1 MTHDRSRGIR
11 LKARLRVL
19 KRAEALARIFRAH
32 EYVLLIA
39 LAILVGV
46 VGGLGSILFG
56 WLIGLS
62 NNLFFVQ
69 FWGFLKENVPY
80 GTYLIPIVP
89 ILGGAVV
96 GLLVYFGAREAK
108 GHGVPE
114 VMTAVAV
121 RGGIIRAR
129 VAVVK
134 ILASAICIGSGGSA
148 GREGPIVQIGST
160 LGSVLGQ
167 WLHLS
172 TNRIKLLVGCGAAA
186 GIAGTFN
193 APIAGALFAF
203 EVILGSFSA
212 EYFAPVIISS
222 VVGATISR
230 AYFGNHPAITVT
242 HYTLNSP
249 WELGFYAL
257 MGILVGVGAVLFI
270 KSLYGTE
277 DLFEKI
283 KLPEPLKPAL
293 GGAALG
299 AAAIFFPQILGVGYE
314 TMDLAFSAK
323 LGIGLMAVLFAM
335 KMLGTSVTLGSGG
348 SGGVFA
354 PSLFIGSMF
363 GGAFGGIA
371 NKLFPNI
378 AATPTAYALVGM
390 GAMVAGTTRAP
401 ITAIIIVFEM
411 TDNYTIIL
419 PLMVAAVFGT
429 VVSRILSPQTIY
441 TEKIARKGIILEQGR
456 DVGVLDSL
464 YVKDVMR
471 REYESVPAHMRFG
484 QFLRFLQ
491 NARQSCFPVLDRTGM
506 LAGVLPLS
514 RIRRWLAETALADV
528 LVVSEMDIDD
538 PVTVTVAETLLAATQ
553 KFDRLDA
560 ESIPVVAVDNP
571 RYVVGLLFRD
581 DVMNAYAA
589 RTVGEVSDGRK

>member
-1 MTHDRSRGIR
+1 MTQGHPKGIR
-11 LKARLRVL
+11 LKARLRFL
-19 KRAEALARIFRAH
+19 KRAEAFARIFQAH
-32 EYVLLIA
+32 EYGLLIF

-56 WLIGLS
+56 WLIGIA
-62 NNLFFVQ
+62 NNFFFVQ

-80 GTYLIPIVP
+80 GRFLILIVP
-89 ILGGAVV
+89 VLGGAVV
-96 GLLVYFGAREAK
+96 GPLVYYGAREAK

-114 VMTAVAV
+114 VITAVAV
-121 RGGIIRAR
+121 RGGVIRPR
-129 VAVVK
+129 VAAVK
-134 ILASAICIGSGGSA
+134 ILASSICIGSGGSA

-160 LGSVLGQ
+160 LGSALGQ

-172 TNRIKLLVGCGAAA
+172 TARIKLLVGCGAAA

-203 EVILGSFSA
+203 EIILGSFSV
-212 EYFAPVIISS
+212 EYFPPVIISS
-222 VVGATISR
+222 VLGATISR

-242 HYTLNSP
+242 HYALNSP
-249 WELGFYAL
+249 WELGLYAI
-257 MGILVGVGAVLFI
+257 MGVLTGLSAVLFI

-277 DLFEKI
+277 DLFDKI
-283 KLPEPLKPAL
+283 KLPEPIKPAI
-293 GGAALG
+293 GGAVLG
-299 AAAIFFPQILGVGYE
+299 AAAVFFPQILGVGYE

-323 LGIGLMAVLFAM
+323 LGFGLMAALFAM

-348 SGGVFA
+348 SGGIFA
-354 PSLFIGSMF
+354 PSLFVGTMF
-363 GGAFGGIA
+363 GGTFGTVA
-371 NKLFPNI
+371 NKLLPSI
-378 AATPTAYALVGM
+378 TAAPAAYALVGM

-419 PLMVAAVFGT
+419 PLMVAAVFAT
-429 VVSRILSPQTIY
+429 LVSGILSRGTIY

-471 REYESVPAHMRFG
+471 RDYESVPSSMRFG
-484 QFLRFLQ
+484 QFLKFLQ
-491 NARQSCFPVLDRTGM
+491 TARQSCFPVIDRTGL
-506 LAGVLPLS
+506 LAGVLPVS
-514 RIRRWLAETALADV
+514 RTRRWLAESSLADV
-528 LVVSEMDIDD
+528 TVVSEMDIDD
-538 PVTVTVAETLLAATQ
+538 PVTVTVAETLLSAVQ

-560 ESIPVVAVDNP
+560 ESIPVVAPDNP

-581 DVMNAYAA
+581 DVMNAYTA
-589 RTVGEVSDGRK
+589 RTVGTGGDGRK

>member
-1 MTHDRSRGIR
+1 MTHGHTRGVR
-11 LKARLRVL
+11 LKARLRLL
-19 KRAEALARIFRAH
+19 KRAEGLTRILRAH
-32 EYVLLIA
+32 EYVLLIL
-39 LAILVGV
+39 LAVIVGA

-69 FWGFLKENVPY
+69 FWGFLKGNVPY
-80 GTYLIPIVP
+80 GTFLIPIVP

-96 GLLVYFGAREAK
+96 GPLVYYGAREAK

-129 VAVVK
+129 VAAVK
-134 ILASAICIGSGGSA
+134 ILASSICIGSGGSA

-160 LGSVLGQ
+160 LGSALGQ

-203 EVILGSFSA
+203 EVILGSFSV

-222 VVGATISR
+222 VLGATISR
-230 AYFGNHPAITVT
+230 AYFGNYPAITVT

-249 WELGFYAL
+249 WELGLYAL
-257 MGILVGVGAVLFI
+257 MGLLIGLGAVLFI

-283 KLPEPLKPAL
+283 KLPEPVKPAL

-335 KMLGTSVTLGSGG
+335 KIFSTSVTLGSGG
-348 SGGVFA
+348 SGGIFA

-363 GGAFGGIA
+363 GGAFGGIV
-371 NKLFPNI
+371 NKLLPNV

-419 PLMVAAVFGT
+419 PLMVAAVFGM

-471 REYESVPAHMRFG
+471 REYESVPSHMRFG
-484 QFLRFLQ
+484 QFLKFLQ
-491 NARQSCFPVLDRTGM
+491 TARQSCFPVLDRTGM
-506 LAGVLPLS
+506 LVGVIPVS
-514 RIRRWLAETALADV
+514 RTRRWLAETSLADV
-528 LVVSEMDIDD
+528 TVVSEMDIDD
-538 PVTVTVAETLLAATQ
+538 PATVTVAETLLTAVQ
-553 KFDRLDA
+553 NFDRLDA

-581 DVMNAYAA
+581 DVINAYTA
-589 RTVGEVSDGRK
+589 RTVGTVAGGRK

>member
-1 MTHDRSRGIR
+1 MTHGHSRGIR
-11 LKARLRVL
+11 LKARLRLL

-39 LAILVGV
+39 LAVLVGV

-62 NNLFFVQ
+62 NSLFFVR

-96 GLLVYFGAREAK
+96 GPLVYFGAREAK

-121 RGGIIRAR
+121 RGGVIRAR

-160 LGSVLGQ
+160 LGSALGQ

-222 VVGATISR
+222 VVGAAVSR
-230 AYFGNHPAITVT
+230 AYFGNYPAITVT

-249 WELGFYAL
+249 WELGLYAL

-270 KSLYGTE
+270 KSLYGAE
-277 DLFEKI
+277 DLFEKL

-299 AAAIFFPQILGVGYE
+299 ATAIFFPQILGVGYE
-314 TMDLAFSAK
+314 AMDLAFSAK

-335 KMLGTSVTLGSGG
+335 KILGTSVTLGSGG
-348 SGGVFA
+348 SGGIFA

-371 NKLFPNI
+371 NKLLPNI

-471 REYESVPAHMRFG
+471 RDYESVPAHMRFG
-484 QFLRFLQ
+484 QFLKFLQ

-514 RIRRWLAETALADV
+514 RTRRWLAETALADV

-553 KFDRLDA
+553 KFDRLDV

-589 RTVGEVSDGRK
+589 KTVGEVSDERK